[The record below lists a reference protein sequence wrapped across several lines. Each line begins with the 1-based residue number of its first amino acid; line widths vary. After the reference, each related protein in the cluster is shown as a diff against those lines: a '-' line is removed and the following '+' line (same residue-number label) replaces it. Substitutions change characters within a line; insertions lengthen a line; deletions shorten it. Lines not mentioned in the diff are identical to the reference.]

1 MKQTYPGTIIEKT
14 NKTAGEFLFSI
25 FALTKGLTLAQVREI
40 TGLDTPAIQNWV
52 NRGWVAHPV
61 EKRYSVEHLARILII
76 NMLRDVMRFEAI
88 GTVLN
93 YINGDADDKSD
104 DIISE
109 SKLYSYICD
118 AVEKNAILQKVV
130 SDYTPAVSGAKE
142 RLITALEIIMHYYKA
157 AQMRKSADE
166 LFSKTFN

>member
-1 MKQTYPGTIIEKT
+1 MKQTYPGTVIEKT
-14 NKTAGEFLFSI
+14 NKSAGEFLFSI

-88 GTVLN
+88 GTVLSH
-93 YINGDADDKSD
+93 INGDADDKSD

-109 SKLYSYICD
+109 SKLYVYICE
-118 AVEKNAILQKVV
+118 AVVKNEPLEKVV
-130 SDYTPAVSGAKE
+130 SDYTPNVAGAKE
-142 RLITALEIIMHYYKA
+142 RLITVLEIILSYYKA